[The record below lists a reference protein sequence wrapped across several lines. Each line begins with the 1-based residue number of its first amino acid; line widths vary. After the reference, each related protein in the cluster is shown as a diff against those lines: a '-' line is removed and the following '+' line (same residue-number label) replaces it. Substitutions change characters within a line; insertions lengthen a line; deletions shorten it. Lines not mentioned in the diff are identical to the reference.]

1 MSCFILYFK
10 AKFACYSRC
19 FLSSTTKEKFL
30 FLLLISPQN
39 LCAYQSVIAHG
50 RILLIFF
57 NEWINDQMFVSCH
70 LVSISNTIIISIHKN
85 LVPVQTS
92 KICGN
97 SSPILDS
104 VSNNSHIHGFKAR
117 CGAVDKKGRLCLLEK
132 SMPISGPTR
141 FKSLLSKCQLY
152 CSLNRNLCL

>member
-1 MSCFILYFK
+1 MC
-10 AKFACYSRC
+10 
-19 FLSSTTKEKFL
+19 
-30 FLLLISPQN
+30 
-39 LCAYQSVIAHG
+39 
-50 RILLIFF
+50 
-57 NEWINDQMFVSCH
+57 VSCH

-132 SMPISGPTR
+132 ICPLVDPHGSNLCYPNVNYIAPWTEICVCNTTLGW
-141 FKSLLSKCQLY
+141 
-152 CSLNRNLCL
+152 SLNVKIGNYIFTKKWNTLISFGVR